1 MTVSLIASLVISLS
15 LIPLVLGFIGPHVER
30 RATSG
35 SRAVA
40 WLQRHNFRL
49 LDFTLR
55 RPKLSLWACIAIFVV
70 SVAGLALVPVD
81 FLPLPNE
88 EVLLESFTL
97 PPGTSLHDT
106 QDVADR
112 IGLRLMGLAPV
123 AHVFTRV
130 GSASGTSYTEPAYA
144 GEIQIALKPNVNAS
158 SLDKISQ
165 QVLEASKL
173 PAVQTAIGTP
183 TLERVGETLSGLPQP
198 FVVDVYGESIA
209 TLQSLASE
217 VTGRL
222 AGVPNVSDVFNNDG
236 YPITELQIRP
246 DPTGLVLHGITPAQL
261 FSQLH
266 ILLAGQTVA
275 TVPDGNSHLDV
286 FVRLADATQLSVE
299 QLKQIPV
306 MANGW
311 VALRDVADVQMA
323 TGPNVIR
330 HLNGLRAIEILAT
343 PTAPLGQV
351 ISASRRALETLHMPT
366 GYEVKFGGLYP
377 QLEHAAINVAIAAG
391 VALALM
397 LGILTLQF
405 DGLLVPGLLL
415 LQMPLAFSGGA
426 IALVVSG
433 IGLNAIGLIA
443 FLTLIG
449 VSLNHGIVLLQLV
462 KRNEAQGLSV
472 LDSVHDAVEVR
483 FRPIL
488 LTVLTGSLGLLP
500 TALGFGKGAAPE
512 QGLAVVTLGGLVW
525 SGLLSTN
532 LLPALYVYRRER
544 QLRKAS

>member
-1 MTVSLIASLVISLS
+1 
-15 LIPLVLGFIGPHVER
+15 
-30 RATSG
+30 
-35 SRAVA
+35 
-40 WLQRHNFRL
+40 
-49 LDFTLR
+49 
-55 RPKLSLWACIAIFVV
+55 
-70 SVAGLALVPVD
+70 
-81 FLPLPNE
+81 
-88 EVLLESFTL
+88 
-97 PPGTSLHDT
+97 
-106 QDVADR
+106 
-112 IGLRLMGLAPV
+112 
-123 AHVFTRV
+123 
-130 GSASGTSYTEPAYA
+130 
-144 GEIQIALKPNVNAS
+144 
-158 SLDKISQ
+158 
-165 QVLEASKL
+165 
-173 PAVQTAIGTP
+173 
-183 TLERVGETLSGLPQP
+183 
-198 FVVDVYGESIA
+198 
-209 TLQSLASE
+209 
-217 VTGRL
+217 
-222 AGVPNVSDVFNNDG
+222 VFNNDG

-286 FVRLADATQLSVE
+286 FVRLADATQLSIE